1 MREINISFLDKE
13 EQYIFDY
20 VAKQA
25 SGSVYY
31 KSGNNVLLAT
41 LAVDCDCIVE
51 EDFLPLTV
59 QYIEKA
65 YAAGKFPGGYIK
77 REAKP
82 GDFET
87 LTARIVDRSL
97 RPLFPKD
104 YCYPTQITIM
114 VLSADNGAD
123 LQLLALNA
131 ASAALYTSEIPLNF
145 AVNGVRIGRIGNEF
159 VVNPSLK
166 EMEQSTLDLFVSG
179 VNEDLL
185 MIEMRT
191 FGGVDI
197 QTPSNPLSLVTT
209 LMEDKKAE
217 FSANE
222 LTEIELMQA
231 LEIAKTHISKKS
243 KLVEEH
249 FKACIKEPL
258 ELTQA
263 RKSYICQSVQEF
275 IKQGY
280 LGGLREILTE
290 LSKTERHSRLKAFA
304 KQIMQDYAKS
314 NPQDIEFLEQRVNE
328 TLNLQKRAMLRAMIL
343 QEGIRADG
351 RGLKEVRPISIETN
365 ILPKAH
371 SSVLFTRGQTQALVV
386 CTLGGEIDAQSYE
399 LLTDKGTSKERFM
412 VHYNFPPFS
421 VGEAIPIGA
430 TGRREL
436 GHGNLAK
443 RALECSVINGDQKTI
458 RLVSE
463 ILESNGSSSMASVC
477 GGSLALAA
485 ADIECTSLIA
495 GVAMGLVCEGEKY
508 AVLTDIMGLEDH
520 DGDMDF
526 KVAGSKSGITAL
538 QMDIKLG
545 GLSTE
550 ILECALLQAKEA
562 RFHIL
567 EIMESAKEKIVLNT
581 AALPSS
587 QTFAIHPS
595 KIVEVIGQAGKT
607 IKEIIEK
614 FEVAIDLNRDNGEV
628 KVSGGNKEKVE
639 AAKEYIIG
647 ITSASSDKPGIAE
660 LYKVGDVYE
669 GRVKK
674 VVDFGAFVELP
685 HNYDGLL
692 HISKITSSRGA
703 QASDYLSEGDLLRVE
718 VLSLNKNKVE
728 LGLQEKLSK

>member
-1 MREINISFLDKE
+1 MHAINFSFLEQKE
-13 EQYIFDY
+13 EYIFDY
-20 VAKQA
+20 VARQA

-31 KSGNNVLLAT
+31 KSGDSVLLAT
-41 LAVDCDCIVE
+41 IAVDSDSIVE

-59 QYIEKA
+59 QYIEKT
-65 YAAGKFPGGYIK
+65 YAAGKFPGGYVK

-114 VLSADNGAD
+114 VLSAETQAD

-131 ASAALYTSEIPLNF
+131 ASAALYTSEIPLSF
-145 AVNGVRIGRIGNEF
+145 PVNGVRIGRIGKEF
-159 VVNPSLK
+159 VINPSLK

-191 FGGVDI
+191 FN
-197 QTPSNPLSLVTT
+197 T
-209 LMEDKKAE
+209 E

-222 LTEIELMQA
+222 LTEAELMQA
-231 LEIAKTHISKKS
+231 LELAKAHISKKS
-243 KLVEEH
+243 KLMAESFAECV
-249 FKACIKEPL
+249 KTPL
-258 ELTQA
+258 ELSQMRKKYQCA
-263 RKSYICQSVQEF
+263 RVQDF
-275 IKQGY
+275 IAQGY
-280 LGGLREILTE
+280 LGALRAIIAH

-304 KQIMQDYAKS
+304 RKIVQDYTQS
-314 NPQDIEFLEQRVNE
+314 NPQDIESLEERVWE
-328 TLNLQKRAMLRAMIL
+328 ALEAQKRQMLRAMVL
-343 QEGIRADG
+343 EEGVRADG
-351 RGLKEVRPISIETN
+351 RTLKEVRPIHIETN
-365 ILPKAH
+365 ILPNAH
-371 SSVLFTRGQTQALVV
+371 SSALFTRGQTQALVV
-386 CTLGGEIDAQSYE
+386 CTLGGEMDAQSYE
-399 LLTDKGTSKERFM
+399 LLTDKGASKERFM

-421 VGEAIPIGA
+421 VGEASPIGA

-443 RALECSVINGDQKTI
+443 RALECSVVNGEQKTI

-463 ILESNGSSSMASVC
+463 ILESNGSSSMATIC

-495 GVAMGLVCEGEKY
+495 GVAMGLVCEGDKY
-508 AVLTDIMGLEDH
+508 AILTDIMGLEDH

-526 KVAGSKSGITAL
+526 KVAGSRNGITAL

-562 RFHIL
+562 RLHIL
-567 EIMESAKEKIVLNT
+567 EIMEQAKENIVLNT
-581 AALPSS
+581 AVLPSS

-628 KVSGGNKEKVE
+628 KISGGNKEKVC
-639 AAKEYIIG
+639 AAKDYIIG
-647 ITSASSDKPGIAE
+647 IVNSNSEKPNIAM

-674 VVDFGAFVELP
+674 VVEFGAFVELP

-692 HISKITSSRGA
+692 HISKITSSRNA
-703 QASDYLSEGDLLRVE
+703 QASDYLCEGDVLRVE

>member
-1 MREINISFLDKE
+1 MQRIKLSFLENE
-13 EQYIFDY
+13 EQYVFDY

-31 KSGNNVLLAT
+31 QSGNNVLLA
-41 LAVDCDCIVE
+41 AVTIDSDCVVE

-65 YAAGKFPGGYIK
+65 YAAGKFPGGYVK

-82 GDFET
+82 SDFET

-97 RPLFPKD
+97 RPLFPKS

-114 VLSADNGAD
+114 VLSAEAQAD

-131 ASAALYTSEIPLNF
+131 ASAALYVSEIPLNF
-145 AVNGVRIGRIGNEF
+145 SVNGVRIGRIDGEF
-159 VVNPSLK
+159 VINPNLK
-166 EMEQSTLDLFVSG
+166 AMEQSTLDLFVSG
-179 VNEDLL
+179 VDEELL

-191 FGGVDI
+191 FGGANV
-197 QTPSNPLSLVTT
+197 SALGNPLNLVST
-209 LMEDKKAE
+209 LMDDTKAK

-222 LTEIELMQA
+222 LTEEELMQA
-231 LEIAKTHISKKS
+231 LELAKTHIATKS
-243 KLVEEH
+243 KMLQEAFISCVR
-249 FKACIKEPL
+249 EPL
-258 ELTQA
+258 VLTQE
-263 RKSYICQSVQEF
+263 RKSYLCKSVQDF
-275 IKQGY
+275 IVQSY
-280 LGGLREILTE
+280 LDELRGIIIH
-290 LSKTERHSRLKAFA
+290 LSKTERHTHLKTFA
-304 KQIMQDYAKS
+304 KKIAQDYALK
-314 NPQDIEFLEQRVNE
+314 NPQDIESLEKRING
-328 TLNLQKRAMLRAMIL
+328 TLDALKRQMIRTMIL
-343 QEGIRADG
+343 EEGVRADG
-351 RGLKEVRPISIETN
+351 RKLHEVRPITIVTN
-365 ILPKAH
+365 LLPKAH

-386 CTLGGEIDAQSYE
+386 CTLGGEMDAQNYE
-399 LLTDKGTSKERFM
+399 LLTDKGASKERFM

-421 VGEAIPIGA
+421 VGEASPIGA

-443 RALECSVINGDQKTI
+443 RALECSIINAEQQTI

-485 ADIECTSLIA
+485 ADVECTSLIA
-495 GVAMGLVCEGEKY
+495 GVAMGLVCEGGKY

-526 KVAGSKSGITAL
+526 KVAGSRNGITAL

-562 RFHIL
+562 RLHIL
-567 EIMESAKEKIVLNT
+567 KIMESAKEKIVLNT
-581 AALPSS
+581 AVLPSA
-587 QTFAIHPS
+587 QTFAIQPS

-614 FEVAIDLNRDNGEV
+614 FEVAIDLNRDSGEV
-628 KVSGGNKEKVE
+628 KVSGGNREKVD

-647 ITSASSDKPGIAE
+647 IASTKEERINIAE

-669 GRVKK
+669 GKVKK

-685 HNYDGLL
+685 HHYDGLL
-692 HISKITSSRGA
+692 HISKITNNRNA
-703 QASDYLSEGDLLRVE
+703 QVSDYLKEGDRVCVE

>member
-1 MREINISFLDKE
+1 MRKISLSFLEKE
-13 EQYIFDY
+13 EQYTFDY
-20 VAKQA
+20 AAKQA
-25 SGSVYY
+25 NGSVFY
-31 KSGNNVLLAT
+31 KSGDNVLLAT
-41 LAVDCDCIVE
+41 VVVDCDSVVE

-59 QYIEKA
+59 QYIEKT
-65 YAAGKFPGGYIK
+65 YAAGKFPGGYVK

-97 RPLFPKD
+97 RPLFPKN
-104 YCYPTQITIM
+104 YCCPTQITIM
-114 VLSADNGAD
+114 VLSAEAQAD

-131 ASAALYTSEIPLNF
+131 ASVALYVSEIPLNF
-145 AVNGVRIGRIGNEF
+145 AVNGVRIGRIGGEF
-159 VVNPSLK
+159 IVNPSLRD
-166 EMEQSTLDLFVSG
+166 MEQSTLDLFVSG
-179 VNEDLL
+179 VNDDLL

-191 FGGVDI
+191 FGGLDI
-197 QTPSNPLSLVTT
+197 QFPKNPLSLAAT
-209 LMEDKKAE
+209 LIEDGKTK

-222 LTEIELMQA
+222 LTEEELMQA
-231 LEIAKTHISKKS
+231 LELAKTNISKKS
-243 KLVEEH
+243 KLMEEN
-249 FKACIKEPL
+249 FRACIKCPL
-258 ELTQA
+258 ELPQA
-263 RKSYICQSVQEF
+263 RKNYECQKIQDF
-275 IKQGY
+275 IREGY
-280 LGGLREILTE
+280 LAELREVIMR
-290 LSKTERHSRLKAFA
+290 LSKTERHNYLKAFA
-304 KQIMQDYAKS
+304 RKIIQEYAQK
-314 NPQDIEFLEQRVNE
+314 NPQDIEDLENRVE
-328 TLNLQKRAMLRAMIL
+328 ATLDMQKRQMIRTMIL
-343 QEGIRADG
+343 EEGMRADG
-351 RGLKEVRPISIETN
+351 RLLNEVRPISIETN

-371 SSVLFTRGQTQALVV
+371 ASVLFTRGQTQALVV

-399 LLTDKGTSKERFM
+399 LLTDKSTSKERFM

-421 VGEAIPIGA
+421 VGEASPIGA

-443 RALECSVINGDQKTI
+443 RALECSVVNGEQKTI

-463 ILESNGSSSMASVC
+463 ILESNGSSSMATVC

-495 GVAMGLVCEGEKY
+495 GVAMGLVYENQKY

-526 KVAGSKSGITAL
+526 KVAGSKEGITAL

-545 GLSTE
+545 GLNTE
-550 ILECALLQAKEA
+550 ILECALIQAREA
-562 RFHIL
+562 RLHIL
-567 EIMESAKEKIVLNT
+567 QIMENAKEKIVLNT
-581 AALPSS
+581 AVLPSS

-614 FEVAIDLNRDNGEV
+614 FEVVIDLNRDSGEV
-628 KVSGGNKEKVE
+628 KVSGGNKEKVD
-639 AAKEYIIG
+639 AAREYIIG
-647 ITSASSDKPGIAE
+647 ITSTNSDKPNITE

-674 VVDFGAFVELP
+674 IVDFGAFVELP

-692 HISKITSSRGA
+692 HVSKITNNRGA
-703 QASDYLSEGDLLRVE
+703 QVSDFLNEGDLLRVE

-728 LGLQEKLSK
+728 LGLQEKLGK

>member
-1 MREINISFLDKE
+1 MQEVKLSFLEKE

-31 KSGNNVLLAT
+31 KSGNNVLLA
-41 LAVDCDCIVE
+41 AVTIDSDSIVE

-59 QYIEKA
+59 QYIEKS
-65 YAAGKFPGGYIK
+65 YAAGKFPGGYVK

-97 RPLFPKD
+97 RPLFPKG

-114 VLSADNGAD
+114 VLSADNDAD
-123 LQLLALNA
+123 LQILALNA
-131 ASAALYTSEIPLNF
+131 ASSALYVSEIPLNL
-145 AVNGVRIGRIGNEF
+145 AVNGVRIGRIGEEF

-166 EMEQSTLDLFVSG
+166 AMEQSTLDLFVSG
-179 VNEDLL
+179 VDEDLL

-191 FGGVDI
+191 FGGVDVESP
-197 QTPSNPLSLVTT
+197 TNPLNLVST
-209 LMEDKKAE
+209 LMDDTKAK

-222 LTEIELMQA
+222 LTETELIQA
-231 LEIAKTHISKKS
+231 LELAKTHIATKS
-243 KLVEEH
+243 KILKESFV
-249 FKACIKEPL
+249 ACIKEPL
-258 ELTQA
+258 VFTQE
-263 RKSYICQSVQEF
+263 RKSYHCQNLQEF
-275 IKQGY
+275 ITQNY
-280 LGGLREILTE
+280 LEELRAIISY

-304 KQIMQDYAKS
+304 KRISQDYATK
-314 NPQDIEFLEQRVNE
+314 NPEDLESLEERTSE
-328 TLNLQKRAMLRAMIL
+328 TLDTLKRQIIRTMIL
-343 QEGIRADG
+343 EEGVRADG
-351 RGLKEVRPISIETN
+351 RKLNEVRPISIETN
-365 ILPKAH
+365 LLPKAH

-386 CTLGGEIDAQSYE
+386 CTLGGEMDAQNYE
-399 LLTDKGTSKERFM
+399 LLTDKGASKERFM

-421 VGEAIPIGA
+421 VGEASPIGA

-443 RALECSVINGDQKTI
+443 RALECSIINAEQQTI

-463 ILESNGSSSMASVC
+463 ILESNGSSSMATVC

-485 ADIECTSLIA
+485 ADVECTTLIA
-495 GVAMGLVCEGEKY
+495 GVAMGLISAGNKY
-508 AVLTDIMGLEDH
+508 AILTDIMGLEDH

-526 KVAGSKSGITAL
+526 KVAGSKNGITAL

-550 ILECALLQAKEA
+550 ILNHALLQAKEA
-562 RFHIL
+562 RLHIL
-567 EIMESAKEKIVLNT
+567 GIMESAKEKIVLNT
-581 AALPSS
+581 AVLPSA
-587 QTFAIHPS
+587 QIFAIHPS

-628 KVSGGNKEKVE
+628 KVSGKNREKVD

-647 ITSASSDKPGIAE
+647 IANAKEEKPNIAE

-669 GRVKK
+669 GKVKK
-674 VVDFGAFVELP
+674 ILDFGAFVELP
-685 HNYDGLL
+685 HHYDGLL
-692 HISKITSSRGA
+692 HISKITSNRNA
-703 QASDYLSEGDLLRVE
+703 QVSDYLNEGDRVRVE

>member
-1 MREINISFLDKE
+1 MNLSFLEKE

-41 LAVDCDCIVE
+41 VAVDCDSIVE
-51 EDFLPLTV
+51 ENFLPLTV

-65 YAAGKFPGGYIK
+65 YAVGKFPGGYVK

-104 YCYPTQITIM
+104 YCYPTQITII
-114 VLSADNGAD
+114 VLSADSDAD
-123 LQLLALNA
+123 LQILALNA
-131 ASAALYTSEIPLNF
+131 ASAALYVSEIPLNF
-145 AVNGVRIGRIGNEF
+145 PINGVRIGRIGNAF

-166 EMEQSTLDLFVSG
+166 DMEQSTLDLLVSG

-197 QTPSNPLSLVTT
+197 VSPSNPLCLVTT

-222 LTEIELMQA
+222 LTESELMQA
-231 LEIAKTHISKKS
+231 LELAKTNINKKS
-243 KLVEEH
+243 KLIEES
-249 FKACIKEPL
+249 FKICVKTPL
-258 ELTQA
+258 ELFQM
-263 RKSYICQSVQEF
+263 RKSYKCQRVQDF
-275 IKQGY
+275 IVQGY
-280 LGGLREILTE
+280 LGELHEIIAH

-304 KQIMQDYAKS
+304 KKIAQDYVLK
-314 NPQDIEFLEQRVNE
+314 NPEDTEFIEMRVDA
-328 TLNLQKRAMLRAMIL
+328 TLDAQKRQIIRTMIL
-343 QEGIRADG
+343 EEGVRADG
-351 RGLKEVRPISIETN
+351 RTLKEVRPISIETN

-371 SSVLFTRGQTQALVV
+371 ASALFTRGQTQALVV
-386 CTLGGEIDAQSYE
+386 CTLGGDMDAQNYE

-421 VGEAIPIGA
+421 VGEASSIGA

-443 RALECSVINGDQKTI
+443 RALECSVINGEQKTI

-463 ILESNGSSSMASVC
+463 ILESNGSSSMATVC

-495 GVAMGLVCEGEKY
+495 GVAMGLVCEDGKY

-526 KVAGSKSGITAL
+526 KVAGSKKGITAL

-545 GLSTE
+545 GLSME
-550 ILECALLQAKEA
+550 ILECALGQAKEA
-562 RFHIL
+562 RLHIL
-567 EIMESAKEKIVLNT
+567 EIMESAKAKIILNT
-581 AALPSS
+581 AVLPSS
-587 QTFAIHPS
+587 QIFAIHPS
-595 KIVEVIGQAGKT
+595 KIVEVIGQAGRT

-628 KVSGGNKEKVE
+628 KVSGGNREKVD

-647 ITSASSDKPGIAE
+647 ITSAVSDKPNIAE

-692 HISKITSSRGA
+692 HISKITSNRNA
-703 QASDYLSEGDLLRVE
+703 QVGDYLNEGDLLRVE